1 MKLKGSLTTPT
12 CGRFYGKKLNLV
24 VLSQLVGFF
33 NSLLLRST
41 DKSFLRWN
49 SKVPPLELKSSKRGT
64 LFGTRMCNLLSTIRT
79 LWRRGALDGDSQI
92 AVSRMA
98 SL

>member
-33 NSLLLRST
+33 NSL
-41 DKSFLRWN
+41 
-49 SKVPPLELKSSKRGT
+49 
-64 LFGTRMCNLLSTIRT
+64 IR
-79 LWRRGALDGDSQI
+79 
-92 AVSRMA
+92 
-98 SL
+98 

>member
-33 NSLLLRST
+33 NSLNGGTFR
-41 DKSFLRWN
+41 FLRRKWICR
-49 SKVPPLELKSSKRGT
+49 ETKR
-64 LFGTRMCNLLSTIRT
+64 
-79 LWRRGALDGDSQI
+79 
-92 AVSRMA
+92 
-98 SL
+98 

>member
-33 NSLLLRST
+33 NSLLLLVLGGKRH
-41 DKSFLRWN
+41 KF
-49 SKVPPLELKSSKRGT
+49 VELK
-64 LFGTRMCNLLSTIRT
+64 FGRFEIYSD
-79 LWRRGALDGDSQI
+79 LWQE
-92 AVSRMA
+92 SRYCF
-98 SL
+98 LP

>member
-33 NSLLLRST
+33 NSLIKGS
-41 DKSFLRWN
+41 WG
-49 SKVPPLELKSSKRGT
+49 VMPLELIIVSRFIGY
-64 LFGTRMCNLLSTIRT
+64 
-79 LWRRGALDGDSQI
+79 DYI
-92 AVSRMA
+92 AVQ
-98 SL
+98 

>member
-33 NSLLLRST
+33 NSLIIFVVCGTIPSIMVGLISDHSNDNSGTITLSLI
-41 DKSFLRWN
+41 FLCAIIGAFVGWN
-49 SKVPPLELKSSKRGT
+49 KG
-64 LFGTRMCNLLSTIRT
+64 N
-79 LWRRGALDGDSQI
+79 
-92 AVSRMA
+92 
-98 SL
+98 

>member
-33 NSLLLRST
+33 NSLMKLEFPPMKLKFLTYETRVSYLGNW
-41 DKSFLRWN
+41 SF
-49 SKVPPLELKSSKRGT
+49 PPY
-64 LFGTRMCNLLSTIRT
+64 GTRVPTYVGTGSPPYSSAKQ
-79 LWRRGALDGDSQI
+79 GGDT
-92 AVSRMA
+92 
-98 SL
+98 

>member
-33 NSLLLRST
+33 NSLLLPCGLP
-41 DKSFLRWN
+41 D
-49 SKVPPLELKSSKRGT
+49 
-64 LFGTRMCNLLSTIRT
+64 LSHH
-79 LWRRGALDGDSQI
+79 
-92 AVSRMA
+92 
-98 SL
+98 

>member
-33 NSLLLRST
+33 NSLNYMKLCAS
-41 DKSFLRWN
+41 W
-49 SKVPPLELKSSKRGT
+49 P
-64 LFGTRMCNLLSTIRT
+64 
-79 LWRRGALDGDSQI
+79 RR
-92 AVSRMA
+92 
-98 SL
+98 

>member
-33 NSLLLRST
+33 NSLLQAFLHLLETSVLSQILEEGIKDIFEELRSPIGVLVT
-41 DKSFLRWN
+41 DIGFGG
-49 SKVPPLELKSSKRGT
+49 SS
-64 LFGTRMCNLLSTIRT
+64 
-79 LWRRGALDGDSQI
+79 
-92 AVSRMA
+92 
-98 SL
+98 

>member
-33 NSLLLRST
+33 NSLLWQDKTNNDATCSDLRH
-41 DKSFLRWN
+41 
-49 SKVPPLELKSSKRGT
+49 
-64 LFGTRMCNLLSTIRT
+64 
-79 LWRRGALDGDSQI
+79 
-92 AVSRMA
+92 
-98 SL
+98 

>member
-33 NSLLLRST
+33 NSLNIAYHY
-41 DKSFLRWN
+41 K
-49 SKVPPLELKSSKRGT
+49 LELRFSQGCVGLEVLVIGLWT
-64 LFGTRMCNLLSTIRT
+64 LI
-79 LWRRGALDGDSQI
+79 
-92 AVSRMA
+92 
-98 SL
+98 

>member
-33 NSLLLRST
+33 NSLYIYDRNHAS
-41 DKSFLRWN
+41 
-49 SKVPPLELKSSKRGT
+49 
-64 LFGTRMCNLLSTIRT
+64 
-79 LWRRGALDGDSQI
+79 GDSTAKQTLYR
-92 AVSRMA
+92 SRD
-98 SL
+98 SVRELPL

>member
-33 NSLLLRST
+33 NSLYINNVSDPCVASRN
-41 DKSFLRWN
+41 SFN
-49 SKVPPLELKSSKRGT
+49 TFVASKRVYDLRYG
-64 LFGTRMCNLLSTIRT
+64 
-79 LWRRGALDGDSQI
+79 
-92 AVSRMA
+92 
-98 SL
+98 

>member
-33 NSLLLRST
+33 NSLQM
-41 DKSFLRWN
+41 
-49 SKVPPLELKSSKRGT
+49 T
-64 LFGTRMCNLLSTIRT
+64 LMAPITPI
-79 LWRRGALDGDSQI
+79 AQI
-92 AVSRMA
+92 ASDPTPIPPTTPITPIP
-98 SL
+98 SDSSDSSDSSDP